1 MIRSDSVFFLL
12 CSIFPGWFCAE
23 RTHPHRARGS
33 GEPLCG
39 DAGLRHAARRSS
51 FQEGHADRRAG
62 GDRWRRVRFLLK
74 TTLSASVHYG
84 GVSQTVHLIHYSL
97 YRPHKPHHK
106 YTVGVS
112 QTTLSISHL
121 SCRQKSSF
129 LPSYIIDVRELD
141 EKLLNIID
149 MKFLHGY
156 YEPTLLILYEPNQTW
171 PGYELLSL
179 LLLFGNP

>member
-39 DAGLRHAARRSS
+39 DAGLRHAACRTA

-74 TTLSASVHYG
+74 TTFSASVHYG
-84 GVSQTVHLIHYSL
+84 GVSQTVHLIHYIGHINPIISTL
-97 YRPHKPHHK
+97 WACPKPHS
-106 YTVGVS
+106 VS
-112 QTTLSISHL
+112 LISPAGRSPVFSPATSL
-121 SCRQKSSF
+121 MCVSSMR
-129 LPSYIIDVRELD
+129 S
-141 EKLLNIID
+141 
-149 MKFLHGY
+149 
-156 YEPTLLILYEPNQTW
+156 
-171 PGYELLSL
+171 S
-179 LLLFGNP
+179 